1 MYREGDE
8 KKMTIKAHMCNLI
21 DQNQT
26 FIFLFWFQVDNEI
39 IIYCLY
45 IYLHYI
51 NYSIKNNNMRLLS
64 PHIYIY
70 IFIEWENMFIVRQKI
85 LMFYI
90 VGPKRWLHWKW
101 PSSMHGNLPSL
112 LLLLFIYLLLFSP
125 HKLIDILSRQCW
137 NGIDIMV
144 SSSSALSISSCGTIY
159 SPYTH
164 MNCTTRGPMSRA
176 GTDVNWCGTGVTLKY
191 KNYIRETHRAS
202 FSLFFLK
209 FL

>member
-64 PHIYIY
+64 PHIY

-202 FSLFFLK
+202 FSLFLK
-209 FL
+209 KIL